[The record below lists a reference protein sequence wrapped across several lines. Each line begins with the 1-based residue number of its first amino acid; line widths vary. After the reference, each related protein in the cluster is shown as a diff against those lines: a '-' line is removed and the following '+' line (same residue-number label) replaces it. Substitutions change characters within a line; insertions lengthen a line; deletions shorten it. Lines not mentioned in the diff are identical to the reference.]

1 MLTTQLRQPEKAR
14 TEITRR
20 IPQPAIA
27 YVKHER
33 TNRSNGE
40 ERQAEIF
47 PQQPPVP
54 MKKAKLFL

>member
-20 IPQPAIA
+20 IPQPTIA
-27 YVKHER
+27 YDKHEL

-40 ERQAEIF
+40 ERQVEIF
-47 PQQPPVP
+47 PQQPPIP
-54 MKKAKLFL
+54 MKTPLFR